1 MPLFSPRL
9 ICLDRDG
16 VINEDSDAYV
26 KNPDEW
32 IPIPGSLEAIAKL
45 TRAGITVVVVSNQAG
60 VFKGKFTEENLTAMT
75 TKMLDLVEKFG
86 GKIHKVFY
94 CLHDPDLNCRCR
106 KPAPGML
113 LDAAAEFKVS
123 PEELIFVG
131 DRSTDMQAA
140 WACGAKPILVK
151 TGKGE
156 RELLANPALADQVI
170 HEFGAV
176 YENLSAF
183 VRDFLKTLPCE
194 TRLH

>member
-1 MPLFSPRL
+1 MPFFHPNL

-26 KNPDEW
+26 KNPEEW
-32 IPIPGSLEAIAKL
+32 IPLSGSLEAIAGL
-45 TRAGITVVVVSNQAG
+45 TQAGIKVVVVSNQAG
-60 VFKGKFTEENLTAMT
+60 IVKGKFTERDLAMMT
-75 TKMLDLVEKFG
+75 EKMLDLVSKTG
-86 GKIHKVFY
+86 GKIDRVFY
-94 CLHDPDLNCRCR
+94 CIHDPDLNCRCR

-113 LDAAAEFKVS
+113 LDAAAEFGVK

-156 RELLANPALADQVI
+156 RELLANPNLAAQVI
-170 HEFGAV
+170 HEGGAI
-176 YENLSAF
+176 YQNLAEF
-183 VRDFLKTLPCE
+183 VAEFL
-194 TRLH
+194 RG

>member
-1 MPLFSPRL
+1 MPVTSLSSV

-26 KNPDEW
+26 KNPEEW
-32 IPIPGSLEAIAKL
+32 IPLPGSLEAIARL
-45 TRAGITVVVVSNQAG
+45 TQAGIKVVVVSNQAG
-60 VFKGKFTEENLTAMT
+60 IVKGKFTERDLAMMT
-75 TKMLDLVEKFG
+75 EKMLDLVSKTG
-86 GKIHKVFY
+86 GKIDRVFY
-94 CLHDPDLNCRCR
+94 CMHDPELNCRCR

-113 LDAAAEFKVS
+113 LDAAAEFGVK

-156 RELLANPALADQVI
+156 RELLANPNLAVQVV
-170 HEFGAV
+170 HEGGAI
-176 YENLSAF
+176 YEDLAEF
-183 VRDFLKTLPCE
+183 VAEFLITPL
-194 TRLH
+194 

>member
-1 MPLFSPRL
+1 MDMPTPFLSSV

-26 KNPDEW
+26 KNPEEW
-32 IPIPGSLEAIAKL
+32 IPLSGSLEAIARL
-45 TRAGITVVVVSNQAG
+45 TQAGMKVVVVSNQAG
-60 VFKGKFTEENLTAMT
+60 IVKGKFTERDLAMMT
-75 TKMLDLVEKFG
+75 EKMLDLVSKTG
-86 GKIHKVFY
+86 GKIDRVFY
-94 CLHDPDLNCRCR
+94 CIHDPDLNCRCR

-113 LDAAAEFKVS
+113 LDAAAEFGVK

-156 RELLANPALADQVI
+156 RELLANPNLAVQVI
-170 HEFGAV
+170 HEGGAI
-176 YENLSAF
+176 YENLAEF
-183 VRDFLKTLPCE
+183 VAEFL
-194 TRLH
+194 RG

>member
-1 MPLFSPRL
+1 MPTPLFSSV

-26 KNPDEW
+26 KNPEEW
-32 IPIPGSLEAIAKL
+32 IPLSGSLEAIARL
-45 TRAGITVVVVSNQAG
+45 TQAGIKVVVVSNQAG
-60 VFKGKFTEENLTAMT
+60 IVKGKFTERDLAMMT
-75 TKMLDLVEKFG
+75 EKMLDLVSKTG
-86 GKIHKVFY
+86 GKIDRVFY
-94 CLHDPDLNCRCR
+94 CIHDPDLNCRCR

-113 LDAAAEFKVS
+113 LDAAAEFGVK

-156 RELLANPALADQVI
+156 RELLANPNLAAQVI
-170 HEFGAV
+170 HEGGAI
-176 YENLSAF
+176 YQNLAEF
-183 VRDFLKTLPCE
+183 VAEFL
-194 TRLH
+194 RG

>member
-1 MPLFSPRL
+1 MSCSFPKL

-32 IPIPGSLEAIAKL
+32 IPLPGSLEAIAKL
-45 TRAGITVVVVSNQAG
+45 TRAGIKVVVVSNQAG
-60 VFKGKFTEENLTAMT
+60 IVKGKFTQEDLTAMT
-75 TKMLDLVEKFG
+75 TKMLDLVEKNG
-86 GKIHKVFY
+86 GKIQKVFY
-94 CLHDPDLNCRCR
+94 CIHDPDLNCRCR

-140 WACGAKPILVK
+140 WACGAKPILLK

-156 RELLANPALADQVI
+156 RELLANPALAHQVL
-170 HEFGAV
+170 HEGGAIYKDLAEFV
-176 YENLSAF
+176 EN
-183 VRDFLKTLPCE
+183 FLVKE
-194 TRLH
+194 

>member
-1 MPLFSPRL
+1 MDMPTPFLSSV

-26 KNPDEW
+26 KNPEEW
-32 IPIPGSLEAIAKL
+32 IPLSGSLEAIARL
-45 TRAGITVVVVSNQAG
+45 TQAGMKVVVVSNQAG
-60 VFKGKFTEENLTAMT
+60 IVKGKFTERDLAMMT
-75 TKMLDLVEKFG
+75 EKMLDLVSKTG
-86 GKIHKVFY
+86 GKIDRVLY
-94 CLHDPDLNCRCR
+94 CIHDPDLNCRCR

-113 LDAAAEFKVS
+113 LDAAAEFGVK

-156 RELLANPALADQVI
+156 RELLANPNLAVQVI
-170 HEFGAV
+170 HEGGAI
-176 YENLSAF
+176 YENLAEF
-183 VRDFLKTLPCE
+183 VAEFL
-194 TRLH
+194 RG